1 MNFLNMKIL
10 IVDVLGSGS
19 VGRYATLD
27 VIGCG
32 PRTIAGVL
40 EKLGFEYD
48 LKPYYNVFSNT
59 FILKD
64 FDVLMVSA
72 MSVDLPMARRIKK
85 LWSKFNNGLSIVG
98 GPLAS
103 DPYEALVKAGF
114 DIAFIG
120 EAEKSLMEFFNK
132 FDFED
137 MDSIKDVKGLA
148 YRVNS
153 NVKINDLRP
162 FMSRFELDSFKP
174 SVKAVKNYWSYY
186 ACRIYV
192 EVVRGCSN
200 FLRAKIML
208 PDGRK
213 CNDCGKCYSGSLS
226 DRYYCPMN
234 IPPGCGYCSVPSLF
248 GPSRSRSVE
257 SIINEIKGLIEM
269 GCRRFILG
277 ASDFLDY
284 GRDILVEPEP
294 LTDPLNPPPNLNEI
308 ENLLGSIKSLENEFG
323 FKLFFSIEN
332 VKPSL
337 VDEEVAKVLGRYLR
351 GTPTSIGVETGVD
364 SYAISLGRP
373 STPSQAIK
381 AIRLLRKYGLIPYAY
396 FIHGLPNQ
404 DVNIAIETSKV
415 MDEAIKAGAE
425 KITVYRFSPLPMS
438 AFSDFPKAPPSRV
451 DAAGKIIV
459 DKASRI
465 NSKLKDKWIGAILDA
480 YIVNSFRGRGF
491 IGYPFIH
498 GPVIFIENSKVASK
512 FVGRIAKVKIVRV
525 VSDRALSGIVVNSN

>member
-1 MNFLNMKIL
+1 MKIL
-10 IVDVLGSGS
+10 IVDALGSGS
-19 VGRYATLD
+19 EGRYATLD

-32 PRTIAGVL
+32 PRAVAGVL
-40 EKLGFEYD
+40 ERLGFEYD
-48 LKPYYNVFSNT
+48 LKPYYIVLSDTSIFSN
-59 FILKD
+59 

-72 MSVDLPMARRIKK
+72 MSVDLPTARRIRR
-85 LWSKFNNGLSIVG
+85 LWSRFKGGLSIVG

-103 DPYEALVKAGF
+103 DPYEALIKAGF

-120 EAEKSLMEFFNK
+120 EAEKTLLEFFSK

-137 MDSIKDVKGLA
+137 IHSLENIRGLA

-153 NVKINDLRP
+153 DVKINALRP
-162 FMSRFELDSFKP
+162 FMSRFELDTFKP
-174 SVKAVKNYWSYY
+174 SINVIKNYWGYY
-186 ACRIYV
+186 ACRVYV

-200 FLRAKIML
+200 FLRTKIML

-257 SIINEIKGLIEM
+257 SIVNEIRGLIEV

-294 LTDPLNPPPNLNEI
+294 LTDPINPPPNLEAI
-308 ENLLGSIKSLENEFG
+308 EKLLSSVKSLEVEFG
-323 FKLFFSIEN
+323 FKIFFSVEN

-337 VDEEVAKVLGRYLR
+337 VNEDVIKVLGRYLR
-351 GTPTSIGVETGVD
+351 GTPINIGVETGND

-396 FIHGLPNQ
+396 FIHGLPGQNL
-404 DVNIAIETSKV
+404 DISIETSKV
-415 MDEAIKAGAE
+415 MDEAVKAGAE

-438 AFSDFPKAPPSRV
+438 AFADFPRAPPSSV
-451 DAAGKIIV
+451 DAVGGIIV
-459 DKASRI
+459 DKASKI
-465 NSKLKDKWIGAILDA
+465 NSILKDKWVGAVLDA
-480 YIVNSFRGRGF
+480 YIVNSFRGGGF
-491 IGYPFIH
+491 IGYPFVH

-512 FVGRIAKVKIVRV
+512 FVGKIAKVKILKVA
-525 VSDRALSGIVVNSN
+525 SDRALSGIVLDSN